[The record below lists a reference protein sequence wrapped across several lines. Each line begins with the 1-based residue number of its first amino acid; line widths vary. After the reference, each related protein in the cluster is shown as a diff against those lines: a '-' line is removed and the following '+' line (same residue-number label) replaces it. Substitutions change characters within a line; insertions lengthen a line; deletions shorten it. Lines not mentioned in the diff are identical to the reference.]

1 MNTMNITKEDAI
13 FKVKVERIYYKGNDK
28 PMFEALS
35 TILEQL
41 EEGYSCSTVFEA
53 IIGDYRSNPS
63 ISNRLEILYEEI
75 KEG

>member
-1 MNTMNITKEDAI
+1 MKEDAI

-28 PMFEALS
+28 IMFEALS

-41 EEGYSCSTVFEA
+41 EEGYSYPTVFEA
-53 IIGDYRSNPS
+53 IIGDYRDNPS
-63 ISNRLEILYEEI
+63 VSNRLEILYEEI